1 MRRFAAEAAPTG
13 CERYGSC
20 RSAFRREGFARCDDS
35 RLKPLLQAAS
45 DMVLVGAPSGAKY
58 LRDAT
63 IRG

>member
-13 CERYGSC
+13 CEPHGSR
-20 RSAFRREGFARCDDS
+20 RSAFRREGVLRYDDS

-45 DMVLVGAPSGAKY
+45 RMVLVGAPSGAKEFC
-58 LRDAT
+58 DAT